1 MRERERFS
9 IIVLLCLRMTCTL
22 SNPGKNQCN
31 QSLKLTLNTKMTFG
45 EDDDLSDGR
54 VSINEVIAEIYP
66 T

>member
-1 MRERERFS
+1 
-9 IIVLLCLRMTCTL
+9 MTCTL